1 MAFFHEITAANPEI
15 GVITFKSVTTGTV
28 VSFPAF
34 ITTFND
40 NFTVG
45 FGGETT
51 FGRNDPVKHYQS
63 TSRQIQASLDVL
75 GTDVEHAEENFKN
88 YSKLIQMCYP
98 VYSKP
103 IGKSNNARTI
113 KGPPIWR
120 IKYANYI
127 SSPDGRGLL
136 GTISGIS
143 FTPKFEMGH
152 FTRNGKLLPIVY
164 NLNFNFQPLHEETL
178 GFTEEGNF
186 LNISF
191 PYGFETHQ
199 GPTNPLKLTNT
210 KRP

>member
-1 MAFFHEITAANPEI
+1 MSFFHEITAADPEVGLI
-15 GVITFKSVTTGTV
+15 NFKSVTTGDT

-34 ITTFND
+34 ITSFND
-40 NFTVG
+40 NYTIG

-63 TSRQIQASLDVL
+63 TSRQIQVALDVL
-75 GTDVEHAEENFKN
+75 GVDAKHAEENFKN
-88 YSKLIQMCYP
+88 FSKLIQMCYP

-113 KGPPIWR
+113 KAPPIWR

-143 FTPKFEMGH
+143 FTPKFESGH
-152 FTRNGKLLPIVY
+152 FVRSGKLLPTVY

-178 GFTEEGNF
+178 GFTEQGSF
-186 LNISF
+186 LNSRF
-191 PYGFETHQ
+191 PYGFQTPQ
-199 GPTNPLKLTNT
+199 GPAAALKLNNT
-210 KRP
+210 KRT